1 MIRVKRIDHVALA
14 VPDRDA
20 AIGQLLSL
28 FDLSATDRERVP
40 SQNVDVA
47 FLTPGATAATRAPA
61 ATDASI
67 ASDLAVA
74 PARAETPTALEVLAS
89 AGNAALDRFIAK
101 RGAALHHVCFEVEDL
116 PFALATLKAA
126 GVPLVDTE
134 PRAGARGHDVAFIH
148 PSAAG
153 GILFEL
159 CAVKRES
166 T

>member
-28 FDLSATDRERVP
+28 FDLSATDREHVAA
-40 SQNVDVA
+40 QKVDVA
-47 FLTPGATAATRAPA
+47 FLTPAPA
-61 ATDASI
+61 ASGTA
-67 ASDLAVA
+67 AAAVSTSSA
-74 PARAETPTALEVLAS
+74 PTALEVLAS
-89 AGNAALDRFIAK
+89 AGNAALDRFVAK
-101 RGAALHHVCFEVEDL
+101 RGGALHHVCFEVEDL

-134 PRAGARGHDVAFIH
+134 PRPGARGHDVAFIH

>member
-47 FLTPGATAATRAPA
+47 FLTPGATAATNAPTTGELA
-61 ATDASI
+61 GTPASGG
-67 ASDLAVA
+67 A
-74 PARAETPTALEVLAS
+74 PTALEVLAS
-89 AGNAALDRFIAK
+89 AGNAAIDRFIAK

>member
-28 FDLSATDRERVP
+28 FDLSATDREHVAA
-40 SQNVDVA
+40 QKVDVA
-47 FLTPGATAATRAPA
+47 FLTPGPSAS
-61 ATDASI
+61 DASSAAAVGA
-67 ASDLAVA
+67 ASTPSA
-74 PARAETPTALEVLAS
+74 PTALEVLAS
-89 AGNAALDRFIAK
+89 AGNVALDRFVAK
-101 RGAALHHVCFEVEDL
+101 RGGALHHVCFEVEDL

-134 PRAGARGHDVAFIH
+134 PRPGARGHDVAFIH